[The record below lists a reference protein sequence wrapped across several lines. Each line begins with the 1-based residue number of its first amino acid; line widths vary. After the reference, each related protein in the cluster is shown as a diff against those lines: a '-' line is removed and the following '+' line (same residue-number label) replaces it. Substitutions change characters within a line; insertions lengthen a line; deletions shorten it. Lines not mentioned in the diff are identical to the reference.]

1 MMDEERLRCMLFFMV
16 SGQQLTDSRIQELDK
31 WQLSKRITKY
41 PSILEFLGYS

>member
-1 MMDEERLRCMLFFMV
+1 MDEERLRCVLIFM
-16 SGQQLTDSRIQELDK
+16 SRDNIAKNSRIQELDK